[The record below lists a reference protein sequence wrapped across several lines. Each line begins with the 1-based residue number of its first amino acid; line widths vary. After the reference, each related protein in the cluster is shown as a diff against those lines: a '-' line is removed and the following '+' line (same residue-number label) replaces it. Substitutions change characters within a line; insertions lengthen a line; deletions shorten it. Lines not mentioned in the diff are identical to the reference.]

1 MQECLIFKSTYLD
14 YVETLLMFISKCVNY
29 KKKNMFERIEGKINK
44 AAWSKIFKFEL
55 TCLSFWERFW
65 RAIYNVY
72 NYGFFK

>member
-1 MQECLIFKSTYLD
+1 
-14 YVETLLMFISKCVNY
+14 
-29 KKKNMFERIEGKINK
+29 MFERIEGKINK
-44 AAWSKIFKFEL
+44 AAWLKIFKFEL